1 MRTYQHKT
9 LQGQNLKTKSLVT
22 LGNQS
27 RVWGQF
33 CNLYTL
39 HTVYF
44 LDNNNPLTEPLSG
57 DEQTTLGGVSLV
69 REIHLSFLRG
79 GMECD
84 VECDGLITV
93 SSAFQLRTALQL
105 SQVYETFEAS
115 WFVNQQLPTLGGGD
129 DDPEYA
135 MNELTQNP
143 EIL

>member
-1 MRTYQHKT
+1 
-9 LQGQNLKTKSLVT
+9 
-22 LGNQS
+22 
-27 RVWGQF
+27 
-33 CNLYTL
+33 
-39 HTVYF
+39 
-44 LDNNNPLTEPLSG
+44 
-57 DEQTTLGGVSLV
+57 
-69 REIHLSFLRG
+69 
-79 GMECD
+79 MECD

>member
-27 RVWGQF
+27 RDSFVT
-33 CNLYTL
+33 CTV

-44 LDNNNPLTEPLSG
+44 LDNNYPLTEPLSG

-93 SSAFQLRTALQL
+93 SSAFQLRMALQL

>member
-1 MRTYQHKT
+1 MATSPEY
-9 LQGQNLKTKSLVT
+9 GDSFVT
-22 LGNQS
+22 CT
-27 RVWGQF
+27 V
-33 CNLYTL
+33 

-69 REIHLSFLRG
+69 REIHLSFLQG

-84 VECDGLITV
+84 VECDGLIPV
-93 SSAFQLRTALQL
+93 SSAFLLCTALQL

-143 EIL
+143 LIL

>member
-1 MRTYQHKT
+1 M
-9 LQGQNLKTKSLVT
+9 
-22 LGNQS
+22 
-27 RVWGQF
+27 
-33 CNLYTL
+33 

-84 VECDGLITV
+84 VECDGLIPV
-93 SSAFQLRTALQL
+93 SSAFQLCTALQL

-115 WFVNQQLPTLGGGD
+115 WFVNQQLPTLGGGEEVMMI
-129 DDPEYA
+129 PS
-135 MNELTQNP
+135 MQ
-143 EIL
+143 